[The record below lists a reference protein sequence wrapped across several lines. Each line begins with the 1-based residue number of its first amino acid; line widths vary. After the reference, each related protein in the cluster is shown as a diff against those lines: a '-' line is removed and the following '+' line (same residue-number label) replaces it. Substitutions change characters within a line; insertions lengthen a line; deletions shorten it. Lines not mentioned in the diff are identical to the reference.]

1 MLEFPTWKRILVIG
15 VCLFGVLYA
24 VPNFMPAKWIQALP
38 SWLPV
43 KRMSLGLDLQGGAH
57 LLMQVDTEGYLKE
70 LLDNTYKASIRSA
83 VNAEKTYASIDVVG
97 HALVVQV
104 RDPAKLDA
112 VRSRIRQENPDLTIE
127 TVGGNKLRASL
138 SEKGTRDR
146 ISTLVQQSISVIR
159 RRVDEMGTTE
169 PLIQRQGSDRILV
182 QVPGLKDTE
191 RLKVII
197 GKTAKMTF
205 HMVDMDCNPA
215 GQVPVTDMIVQSD
228 TSGKDGKA
236 YPYCIEKR
244 IRLTGQNLVDA
255 QPTFQDGRP
264 VVSFRFDARGARMFG
279 EITRTNVGRLFAI
292 VLDNKVI
299 TAPRIE
305 EPILGGSGIIRGNFS
320 VESAKDLSILL
331 RAGALPAPMIYLEER
346 SVGPGLGQD
355 SVDAGKLASL
365 IGMALV
371 VVFMFLAYGLFGL
384 MADVALLFN
393 VALILA
399 MLSVLQATLTLPGIA
414 GIALT
419 IGMAVDANVLI
430 FERMREEVRNGRS
443 PLNATDAGY
452 SRALT
457 TIIDSNLTTV
467 IAAALLFVFGS
478 GPIKGFGV
486 TLTIGI
492 VSSMFTAIMVTRFMI
507 VLWLRRKRPQALPI

>member
-1 MLEFPTWKRILVIG
+1 MLDFPTWKRALVIG
-15 VCLFGVLYA
+15 VCLFGIIYA
-24 VPNFMPAKWIQALP
+24 IPNFLPVQWLQALP
-38 SWLPV
+38 SWVPV
-43 KRMSLGLDLQGGAH
+43 KRMNLGLDLRGGAH
-57 LLMQVDTEGYLKE
+57 LLLQVDTKGYLKE
-70 LLDNTYKASIRSA
+70 LMENTYVASIRAA
-83 VNAEKTYASIDVVG
+83 VNAEKTHASVDVVG
-97 HALVVQV
+97 NTLVIQV

-112 VRSRIRQENPDLTIE
+112 VRSRIRQENPELTVE
-127 TVGGNKLRASL
+127 TTGNNKLRATL
-138 SEKGTRDR
+138 SETGMRNR

-182 QVPGLKDTE
+182 QVPGLQDTE
-191 RLKVII
+191 RLKRII

-215 GQVPVTDMIVQSD
+215 GQIPVTDMVVQSD
-228 TSGKDGKA
+228 PGTRGGKP

-255 QPTFQDGRP
+255 QPTFQDGQP
-264 VVSFRFDARGARMFG
+264 VVSFRFDSRGARMFG

-305 EPILGGSGIIRGNFS
+305 EPILGGSGIIRGSFTA
-320 VESAKDLSILL
+320 ESAKDLAILL
-331 RAGALPAPMIYLEER
+331 RAGALPASMIYLEER

-355 SVDAGKLASL
+355 SIDAGKLASL
-365 IGMALV
+365 IGMVLV

-384 MADVALLFN
+384 MADIALIFN

-399 MLSVLQATLTLPGIA
+399 LLSVLQATLTLPGIA

-457 TIIDSNLTTV
+457 TIIDSNLTTL
-467 IAAALLFVFGS
+467 IAGALLFVFGS